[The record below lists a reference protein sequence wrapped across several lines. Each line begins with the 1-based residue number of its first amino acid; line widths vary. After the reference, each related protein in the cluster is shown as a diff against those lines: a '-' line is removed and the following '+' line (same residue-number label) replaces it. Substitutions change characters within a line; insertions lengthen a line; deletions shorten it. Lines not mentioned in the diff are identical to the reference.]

1 LTTWIEFSNLKWR
14 SLTPLDF
21 NIVMIRIRSLL
32 PLILIFLLAF
42 SPVHHS
48 DDLLGFSEEAA
59 KEQRKLEAEYQQH
72 LNPENLRTWM
82 KKMSEHP
89 HHVGSKFTGE
99 KVRYMADLFESWGY
113 EVEVEEFTVLFPTP
127 KSRLIEMV
135 APTRFKASLEEPG
148 IDGDSSAR
156 SREDLLPP
164 YNAFS
169 ADGDVTGELVYV
181 NQGIPRDYE
190 ELKKRGISVEGKIVI
205 ARYGGSW
212 RGIKP
217 KVAAEHGAIACILY
231 SDPRDDGYV
240 RGDVYPEGPF
250 RNADGVQR
258 GSVSDMPLYPGDPLT
273 PGVGS
278 KPDTE
283 RYERDE
289 APTLMKI
296 PVLPIS
302 YRDAQPLLEALGGPV
317 VPGSWKGG
325 LPITYHIG
333 PGPATVR
340 VKLEFD
346 WKLETAYNVVA
357 KMLGNEF
364 PDQWVMR
371 GNHHDAWAYGAAD
384 PISGMV
390 ALMEEARAIAELTK
404 TGWWPKR
411 TLVYAGWDAEEPGLL
426 GSTEWVEYHR
436 EELQDKLALYINT
449 DGNGRGFLRMGGS
462 HTLEKFINE
471 VARDVNDPQTNVSV
485 SDRLRALGKVR
496 GNAEAKNR
504 HDIRLY
510 PLGSGSDYTPFLQH
524 AGIASL
530 NLGFGGENSGGA
542 YHSAYDTFE
551 HYVRFGDPEFAYG
564 VTLANVA
571 GRAVLRFA
579 NADILPF
586 SMASYV
592 DNVKT
597 YAKEVMDLADQMR
610 SQTESE
616 NDLITSKAYELAADP
631 TQVFIVPKLEEA
643 VPYFNFAPLQNAL
656 NTLEKSAK
664 HYDMLVASR
673 GMALSRGEKERVN
686 ELLIALEQTMTR
698 TQGLPRRSW
707 FKHQIYAPGFY
718 TGYGVKT
725 LPGIRE
731 ALEQR
736 AWDEAS
742 EQIGIVSR
750 TLEKVSQHIDVASA
764 QIQ

>member
-1 LTTWIEFSNLKWR
+1 MTTRIEFTNLKR
-14 SLTPLDF
+14 RYLTPLDF
-21 NIVMIRIRSLL
+21 NIIMIRIRSLL
-32 PLILIFLLAF
+32 PLILVLLLAF
-42 SPVHHS
+42 SPVHHA
-48 DDLLGFSEEAA
+48 DDLLGFSQEAA
-59 KEQRKLEAEYQQH
+59 KEQRKLEAAYQQN

-82 KKMSEHP
+82 KKMSEQP

-127 KSRLIEMV
+127 KSRLVEMV
-135 APTRFKASLEEPG
+135 APTKFKASLEEPG
-148 IDGDSSAR
+148 IDGDSSER
-156 SREDLLPP
+156 RREDMLPA

-190 ELKKRGISVEGKIVI
+190 ELKRRGISVEGKIVI

-217 KVAAEHGAIACILY
+217 KVAAEYGAVACILY

-258 GSVSDMPLYPGDPLT
+258 GSVADMPLYPGDPLT

-278 KPDTE
+278 KPDTD
-283 RYERDE
+283 RYEIEDS
-289 APTLMKI
+289 PTIMKI

-302 YRDAQPLLEALGGPV
+302 YKDAQPLLEALGGPV

-364 PDQWVMR
+364 PDQWIMR
-371 GNHHDAWAYGAAD
+371 GNHHDAWVFGAAD

-404 TGWWPKR
+404 TGWRPRR

-496 GNAEAKNR
+496 GNEEAKNR
-504 HDIRLY
+504 RDIRLY

-530 NLGFGGENSGGA
+530 NLGFGGENAGGA
-542 YHSAYDTFE
+542 YHSVYDTFE
-551 HYVRFGDPEFAYG
+551 HYLRFGDPEFEYG
-564 VTLANVA
+564 VALANVA

-592 DNVKT
+592 DNVQM
-597 YAKEVMDLADQMR
+597 YAKEVMDLAGQMR
-610 SQTESE
+610 SKTESE
-616 NDLITSKAYELAADP
+616 NELITSKAYELAADP
-631 TQVFIVPKLEEA
+631 TQVYILPELKEA

-673 GMALSRGEKERVN
+673 GMALSHGEKERVN
-686 ELLIALEQTMTR
+686 ELLIALEQSMTR
-698 TQGLPRRSW
+698 TQGLPRRPW

-736 AWDEAS
+736 SWDEVS
-742 EQIGIVSR
+742 EQIGVVSQ
-750 TLEKVSQHIDVASA
+750 TIEKVSKHIDAASA

>member
-1 LTTWIEFSNLKWR
+1 MAFEGH
-14 SLTPLDF
+14 LD
-21 NIVMIRIRSLL
+21 
-32 PLILIFLLAF
+32 
-42 SPVHHS
+42 
-48 DDLLGFSEEAA
+48 
-59 KEQRKLEAEYQQH
+59 
-72 LNPENLRTWM
+72 PENLRTWM

-99 KVRYMADLFESWGY
+99 KVRYMADLFASWGY
-113 EVEVEEFTVLFPTP
+113 EVEIEEFTVLFPTP
-127 KSRLIEMV
+127 KTRVVELI
-135 APTRFKASLEEPG
+135 APTFFRAKLEEPG
-148 IDGDSSAR
+148 IEGDSSER
-156 SREDLLPP
+156 SRDNMLPA
-164 YNAFS
+164 YNAYS

-190 ELKKRGISVEGKIVI
+190 ELKKRGVSVEGKIVI

-217 KVAAEHGAIACILY
+217 KVAAEQGAIACILY
-231 SDPRDDGYV
+231 SDPKDDGYV
-240 RGDVYPEGPF
+240 QGDVYPEGPF
-250 RNADGVQR
+250 RNGHGVQR

-278 KPDTE
+278 KPDTDRLDRE
-283 RYERDE
+283 E

-302 YRDAQPLLEALGGPV
+302 YNDAQPLLEALGGPV
-317 VPGSWKGG
+317 VPGYWKGG

-333 PGPATVR
+333 PGPAQVR

-357 KMLGNEF
+357 KMEGSEF

-371 GNHHDAWAYGAAD
+371 GNHHDAWVFGAAD

-404 TGWWPKR
+404 TGWRPKR

-471 VARDVNDPQTNVSV
+471 VARDVTDPQTNVSV
-485 SDRLRALGKVR
+485 SDRLRSLGKVR
-496 GNAEAKNR
+496 GVEEAKNR
-504 HDIRLY
+504 PDIRLY

-542 YHSAYDTFE
+542 YHSTYDTFE
-551 HYVRFGDPEFAYG
+551 HYTRFGDPEFAYG
-564 VTLANVA
+564 VALANVA

-579 NADILPF
+579 NADILPY
-586 SMASYV
+586 SMANYV
-592 DNVKT
+592 DNVQQ
-597 YAKEVMDLADQMR
+597 YAKEVMALADRMR
-610 SQTESE
+610 EETSDE
-616 NDLITSKAYELAADP
+616 NELIMSGAYQLTADP
-631 TQVFIVPKLEEA
+631 TKVFIIPEA
-643 VPYFNFAPLQNAL
+643 KEPVPYFNFAPLQNAL
-656 NTLEKSAK
+656 KLLEQSAK
-664 HYDMLVASR
+664 QYDMLVESN
-673 GMALSRGEKERVN
+673 GMALSSVQKQRLN
-686 ELLIALEQTMTR
+686 ELLIALEQSMTR
-698 TQGLPRRSW
+698 EDGLPRRSW

-736 AWDEAS
+736 AWEEVS
-742 EQIGIVSR
+742 EQIGIVAE
-750 TLEKVSQHIDVASA
+750 TLGNVSTLLDTASE
-764 QIQ
+764 QLQ